1 MKKHRVCLAPS
12 YHTTTSPPLRPLP
25 PLSPVHYQCSEIE
38 FVLASP
44 AGRRFTFSTFFFTF
58 FTPAPHAFF
67 NVPSPGSG
75 LIYGPHEVK
84 NVDLF
89 NGLF

>member
-1 MKKHRVCLAPS
+1 M
-12 YHTTTSPPLRPLP
+12 
-25 PLSPVHYQCSEIE
+25 
-38 FVLASP
+38 SP